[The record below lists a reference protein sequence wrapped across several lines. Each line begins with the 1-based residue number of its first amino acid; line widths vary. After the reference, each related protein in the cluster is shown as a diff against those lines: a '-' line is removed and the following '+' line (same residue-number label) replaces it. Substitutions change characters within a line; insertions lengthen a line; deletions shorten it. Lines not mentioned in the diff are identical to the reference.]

1 MKVMRVFAVICLTA
15 IVAGCGAK
23 TPAEVVKAWAGAHKS
38 VDIEDVM
45 YYSLQDQIKPRIDL
59 AKEAQ
64 RTRLEQEWKSESA
77 QDMWGLIKS
86 GDLVREF
93 IRGERAWVILDLGK
107 ETRAFE
113 LMWHEGKWKVL
124 DEGYASSIPQLIEEW
139 VKEFSK

>member
-1 MKVMRVFAVICLTA
+1 MKLMRIFAAVVLA
-15 IVAGCGAK
+15 VIVAGCGAK
-23 TPAEVVKAWAGAHKS
+23 TPYEVVKAWAGAYKS

-59 AKEAQ
+59 TNEAQ

-107 ETRAFE
+107 ETRAYE
-113 LMWHEGKWKVL
+113 LVLHEGKWKVL
-124 DEGYASSIPQLIEEW
+124 DEQYAIMVLANN
-139 VKEFSK
+139 

>member
-1 MKVMRVFAVICLTA
+1 MKIMQVFTAIGLAA

-23 TPAEVVKAWAGAHKS
+23 TPYEVVKAWAGAYKS

-59 AKEAQ
+59 KKEAQ
-64 RTRLEQEWKSESA
+64 RTRVELEMKSGK
-77 QDMWGLIKS
+77 DRWGIIKS

-107 ETRAFE
+107 DDTCAYE
-113 LMWHEGKWKVL
+113 LMQYEGKWKVL
-124 DEGYASSIPQLIEEW
+124 DDGYAITVLANN
-139 VKEFSK
+139 

>member
-1 MKVMRVFAVICLTA
+1 MKIMRVFAAIGLAV

-23 TPAEVVKAWAGAHKS
+23 TPYEVVKAWAGAHKS

-59 AKEAQ
+59 TNEAQ

-77 QDMWGLIKS
+77 QDVWGLIKS
-86 GDLVREF
+86 GNLVREF

-107 ETRAFE
+107 ETRAYE
-113 LMWHEGKWKVL
+113 LVLHEGKWKVL
-124 DEGYASSIPQLIEEW
+124 DEQYAIMVLANN
-139 VKEFSK
+139 

>member
-1 MKVMRVFAVICLTA
+1 MRVFAVICLTA

-77 QDMWGLIKS
+77 QDVWGLIKS
-86 GDLVREF
+86 GNLVREF
-93 IRGERAWVILDLGK
+93 IRGKRLVPMSLCCMKESGK
-107 ETRAFE
+107 S
-113 LMWHEGKWKVL
+113 LMSNTPSW
-124 DEGYASSIPQLIEEW
+124 ASLIIE
-139 VKEFSK
+139 